1 MAKREHTISKA
12 SKEIPMCMAVL
23 IATTKP
29 IGVTTDKYFLDTAL
43 TAVQRWRTEDE
54 ILNLIRSI
62 YSYVGVYNEGVRW
75 NHDMLHGQNMVQ
87 DGKLQALSN
96 LQKGT
101 TLCNAKTSTR
111 ST

>member
-1 MAKREHTISKA
+1 MAKREHTISKT

-23 IATTKP
+23 TATTKP

-62 YSYVGVYNEGVRW
+62 RW
-75 NHDMLHGQNMVQ
+75 SVLPIAIKESPQVENQYKMAFVQ
-87 DGKLQALSN
+87 L
-96 LQKGT
+96 T
-101 TLCNAKTSTR
+101 ESTECLYHSAR
-111 ST
+111 K